1 MEILAMKMHFHQH
14 HLPKKKRQRLKLIY
28 PSSNISPSS
37 SPSLNR
43 NKVLMSFS
51 VYSMCFAFLFLIT
64 IANAFVIIS
73 DQDTPEGWILFD
85 AHVPIT
91 TTTTTTTSSIND
103 REEVYSH
110 HHKQHHNIQQRHY
123 GNIPSGLYY
132 QYRISHHKTQPWVHR
147 IVKLDKDGLL
157 QLKKSISNCQFTAGL
172 YPSTFLVYIDI
183 VARYH
188 SALLEDDHGD
198 WDGGGENSRKIS
210 RRDLA
215 QKDHD
220 ELEVGEG
227 LSSNYD
233 YISFPV
239 TIILKRSNEC
249 HNSNN
254 NNNLQG
260 NTRRS
265 SGSSTTSFSYSPFSV
280 EGRKSSSKVNNDDAP
295 STNVG
300 NSNLI
305 NKNDEDEDIHVHV
318 ARSVDDIYVSLPLDQ
333 DNRCHHTNEKI
344 ANVFHFLPASVRAQ
358 CGVKAE
364 VVQGLE
370 HTFGIQKETLD
381 MVLLRDW
388 CLFDVYQTIQ
398 LVLRLNC
405 TRIGGGNLR
414 GLPEKVMAWDQMVH
428 LILHQPGASN
438 PSLDHHPIHRIRREM
453 RNQAPYFDQP
463 LYIAAVPEEQ
473 PAGITVTTI
482 GATDP
487 ENQPLTYSMTSLLDA
502 RSQQFFSL
510 DSKSGVVSTTSRL
523 DRERMDVHYFRIV
536 ATDSGVPPRTGTGTL
551 QINVLD
557 TNDHEPS
564 FEQSQY
570 SVSIREGLSVGST
583 VLSVRATD
591 QDADK
596 NGELFYSIL
605 NPHDIDDTFRIE
617 SSSGVISTKLTLDR
631 EKRDEY
637 TLLVQATDQAQS
649 QAERKTATA
658 TVRIEILDDNDNYPK
673 WTQRSYNV
681 SVPENLD
688 ATNYPVIATVSAT
701 DADEGVNAAL
711 RYSII
716 GGNNQNHFSIDSLTG
731 EVSLIKTLDYEAT
744 RSFRL
749 NIRAIDN
756 GNPTR
761 SNNTQLVVNVI
772 DENDNAPKF
781 YSQIFQETVQ
791 ENLPVSSSVLR
802 IQAFDPDDGAN
813 AKIYYRI
820 NYQENPEKFPF
831 DIEAESG
838 WVKTVRELDR
848 EEQTR
853 YDFDVIAADSGDIP
867 LSSTASVVITVQ
879 DQNDNDPL
887 FSPKLYESQVSE
899 EDSPGTPVVTVKAT
913 DPDENSRITYE
924 ITEGNLR
931 NRFSISTQNGVG
943 LITIAQPLDFKS
955 ERKFVLTVKATD
967 SGGRTDVATVYVDV
981 IDANTFAPVFQNTP
995 YSVKIFEDVPI
1006 GTTVLSVNAVDQDS
1020 GINAQIV
1027 YTLLDEGDGGGS
1039 ESDNAAFMIDSNSGA
1054 ITTTKLLDREKVPGY
1069 ILTVV
1074 ARDRGIPPMS
1084 DTTDVEIVINDVNDH
1099 EPVFEKDFYQAKVDE
1114 DVPVGTSILQV
1125 QASDGDQGK
1134 NSIVRY
1140 SFSTFSDGDGTF
1152 TVDPASGVVRTV
1164 KPLDRE
1170 QVSRY
1175 DLMVLATDQGSPQLT
1190 GRTNVTITILDKNDS
1205 PPMFESDRIRFFIPE
1220 NSPLGSTVGKLTAWD
1235 PDEGVNAQVIYSI
1248 VGGVDANS
1256 FTLVSHPQPTVNGQS
1271 GGSGSADILTRI
1283 ELDYESSRK
1292 KYDIIVRAASP
1303 PLRNDVHVEIHVT
1316 DVNDNAPMIQPQF
1329 FVTLNNFKDHFPV
1342 GPIGRVPAV
1351 DADISDKLQYTILT
1365 GNKANLVY
1373 LNESTGM
1380 ITLSP
1385 YLDTNVPLMAKM
1397 DVLVSD
1403 GLNEARSEMILQTHY
1418 ITDELLFNSVT
1429 IQLAEMTTE
1438 AFLSPLFQHFQQAVA
1453 LILNSPK
1460 ENIVIFSVQEEIEGS
1475 HGILNVSL
1483 SARKPNTLTEE
1494 YFSPDYIKERVFL
1507 NRITLSKLATVDV
1520 LPFSDDLCLR
1530 EPCLNFEECL
1540 VVLKFRNVSN
1550 FVPTDTMLFRS
1561 VYPWQTFACRCPPGY
1576 TGLREHYLC
1585 DAEINLCFS
1594 SPCRNGGTCFRR
1606 ERGYSCVCPP
1616 GFTGPSCE
1624 IQLELD
1630 TCQPNICGR
1639 GSTCTPRVR
1648 GGFLCQNCSRNEYV
1662 NSLCELTARSFSRG
1676 AFLTFP
1682 GMKDRYRTHIKL
1694 SFATQQKNG
1703 LLLYNGRY
1711 NERFD
1716 FIALEV
1722 LNSTVRF
1729 SFSLGSTN
1737 LTYVDTGKSMSDGL
1751 WHTVEV
1757 SYSNQTATVSV
1768 DDCDIIMSLENP
1780 DEFPPSTSCAGKGTL
1795 WLEPRCRSLTESC
1808 QRFLD
1813 LTGPLYIGGLP
1824 APNGP
1829 TQIQTHDFVGCIKNV
1844 YINHKFLDLNNYV
1857 MEHGTASGC
1866 PEKKTF
1872 CATHPCKNGGK
1883 CSDGWGTYYCQC
1895 PDGFGQK
1902 DCSEDAKPVWNLRDE
1917 NSYLVFIPQLRP
1929 IGFPWYTSL
1938 SVRTVKPT
1946 GTLMTIKVSSN
1957 ETIKLT
1963 LDNGVIHYFY
1973 EEQSIPVSLP
1983 RIHDGH
1989 WHHIEAKWMTAEIWF
2004 SLDYGQFEATSPFEG
2019 KVQNL
2024 HISQVVVGHPSSSVT
2039 ACVQDVRV
2047 GSAKNYL
2054 RKSTTEKNVNEGCS
2068 LATACVGAVCPP
2080 RSTCMEQ
2087 GGRPKCQCDA
2097 GYVGV
2102 HCIPIC
2108 DLKPCK
2114 NNGSCVLDLTTPRG
2128 YHCKCDERYYRGKN
2142 CEKVMELTCPTT
2154 WWGWPV
2160 CGPCSCPADKNYSP
2174 ECNKTTGQCKCK
2186 DYHYEKEGVC
2196 KDCQCYTVG
2205 SLSKNCDLKTGRCQC
2220 RAGVLGNRCDT
2231 CASPFAEVTLN
2242 GCELVRD
2249 GCPRA
2254 FDGEIWWPRAKFS
2267 TSSVHDCPSGSIGLA
2282 TRECRSPQGW
2292 AESDLFNCTST
2303 SFISIL
2309 NIVNQLDSRDLSL
2322 SPLLSTKLAADL
2334 NKALNSTTSDG
2345 SRLFGNDISI
2355 SQRLITHLIQHETK
2369 QKGLNLSHRQDKNF
2383 IKNLIAATGRITAKE
2398 YSSEWARL
2406 KRNYGAGADNILR
2419 LMERYL
2425 SHLVDNQEDTYT
2437 KPFELITS
2445 NLVMGLDTVELT
2457 WDNDGRKNFEDL
2469 TIESSYDL
2477 YEVTTTTK
2485 RAVRF
2490 PKYDNVVMDP
2500 RRYTTNAKIIIP
2512 LDILGLHD
2520 EKDMAGNAVVGYLEY
2535 YSLWDVLP
2543 KQFKNDVDRRFNS
2556 QQVAAQPIISLSV
2569 LASRLGIVSGKQ
2581 SSPIR
2586 IKFEIFGRYI
2596 DSSNPQCVIWEDG
2609 SVESTTTVP
2618 GKANPP
2624 STTASPSGWTT
2635 RPCQTQVEETY
2646 LPKMGNVMTVNC
2658 TCWHLSTFAV
2668 LLEDSE
2674 IQDVP
2679 RPSIVEDIVTYV
2691 AFSMTLLLIFI
2702 ALVGLGLLR
2711 GPIPATITNTIH
2723 KHLLLSIFGAV
2734 LFYFVAI
2741 KLRIILVQNDSICR
2755 VIAIGLH
2762 VTWLATFSWL
2772 LGSAIHLRRMFTEVR
2787 DVNHGSALFYFA
2799 LGYAFP
2805 LLCVALS
2812 LGVRAHHYGNKF
2824 FCWLS
2829 LYEGI
2834 VWGMVGPILIC
2845 VIATLATFLVA
2856 VRAAFTLKDQVV
2868 DSGNMRTLLWM
2879 DLTLLPIC
2887 GMVWALCLLGANERN
2902 PVWQYAIAIA
2912 VSVLG
2917 LYIALGYCVLNQR
2930 VKESLYIRAGGL
2942 FQSRDN
2948 AQAANVS
2955 RSALAYRN
2963 EFGATSGREDFRRD
2977 IFRGVHSL
2985 GVSTA
2990 STTSRS
2996 TTKTSSSPYRSD
3008 GFNGYGSTLPHLHHR
3023 GKGGGSSVDSIRK
3036 SYPKRARKRS
3046 NSDEGSSDGD
3056 HTLEL
3061 ASSHSSDE
3069 DEATPKAKLRSATLV
3084 TDEEST
3090 YQPSHKDLN
3099 SRENLHNLGQGT
3111 ELKYEEKLPFIYQGG
3126 DPVNDLSGTT
3136 VAHPLSSSEGGQH
3149 QQPLHRHY
3157 TYGESGMGGSM
3168 HHMQQ
3173 QPIHSHY
3180 GYTGVRGPTL
3190 ESPIPTV
3197 QELPHESYSES
3208 EWNMKTKAESS
3219 LGQRRHD
3226 HEVEEA
3232 EIMVDDG
3239 TLGFTNPAMD
3249 PLGEE
3254 DEEPSSHH
3262 RQHQLQQPTQQQQHP
3277 FVDPGGPRSPQS
3289 PVSPSESEIYGGS
3302 ITSGVLV

>member
-1 MEILAMKMHFHQH
+1 MKKYWNNYIMCVVLNRKMYFHHQH
-14 HLPKKKRQRLKLIY
+14 HLPKKKRQRLKLHHSGSTIS
-28 PSSNISPSS
+28 SSN

-51 VYSMCFAFLFLIT
+51 VYSVCFVLLFLLST
-64 IANAFVIIS
+64 ATSFVIIS

-91 TTTTTTTSSIND
+91 TTTTSSRNYRD
-103 REEVYSH
+103 EVYSH
-110 HHKQHHNIQQRHY
+110 HNQQHHNIQQRHY
-123 GNIPSGLYY
+123 GNIPSGFHY
-132 QYRISHHKTQPWVHR
+132 QYRISHHKTQPWIHR

-183 VARYH
+183 VARYK
-188 SALLEDDHGD
+188 STLPEDDHGD

-220 ELEVGEG
+220 EQDEVGDE
-227 LSSNYD
+227 LASNYD

-239 TIILKRSNEC
+239 TIILKRSSEC

-260 NTRRS
+260 KS
-265 SGSSTTSFSYSPFSV
+265 SSTTTSFSSPFSV
-280 EGRKSSSKVNNDDAP
+280 EGWKSSWNANNNNHDAP
-295 STNVG
+295 SSNKINNVE
-300 NSNLI
+300 
-305 NKNDEDEDIHVHV
+305 EDVSTHV

-333 DNRCHHTNEKI
+333 DNHCHHTNERI

-358 CGVKAE
+358 CSVKAE
-364 VVQGLE
+364 VVTGFE
-370 HTFGIQKETLD
+370 HTFGIQQGTLD
-381 MVLLRDW
+381 IVLLRDW

-398 LVLRLNC
+398 LLLRLNC
-405 TRIGGGNLR
+405 TGMGGSGGNLR

-428 LILHQPGASN
+428 LILHQPGANN

-510 DSKSGVVSTTSRL
+510 DSKSGVVQTTSRL

-557 TNDHEPS
+557 SNDHDPN

-637 TLLVQATDQAQS
+637 TLLVQATDLAQS

-688 ATNYPVIATVSAT
+688 ATNYPVISTVSAT

-761 SNNTQLVVNVI
+761 SNNTQLVINVI

-791 ENLPVSSSVLR
+791 ENLPISSSVLR
-802 IQAFDPDDGAN
+802 IQAFDPDDGPN

-838 WVKTVRELDR
+838 WIKTVRELDR
-848 EEQTR
+848 EEQSR

-879 DQNDNDPL
+879 DQNDNVIIQHETFSFTPKNTQQKDPH

-1006 GTTVLSVNAVDQDS
+1006 GTTVLAVNAVDQDS

-1084 DTTDVEIVINDVNDH
+1084 DTTDVEIVINDVNDYL
-1099 EPVFEKDFYQAKVDE
+1099 PVFEKDFYQAKVDE

-1125 QASDGDQGK
+1125 QASPFRNNILHFMVKCPLTKNIIGVHKQRGNKDDLLQKPAFYTVHVMLLFQDGDQGK

-1256 FTLVSHPQPTVNGQS
+1256 FTLVSHPSPTVNGQS

-1303 PLRNDVHVEIHVT
+1303 PLRNDVHVEIHIT

-1329 FVTLNNFKDHFPV
+1329 FVTLNNYKDHFPV

-1438 AFLSPLFQHFQQAVA
+1438 AFLSPLFHHFQQAVA

-1460 ENIVIFSVQEEIEGS
+1460 ENIVIFSVQSSKKCSTHPVFTFSSSYSLQSFILLVPFIHSFFLSALLLHFSSFGNANLFQEEVEGN

-1494 YFSPDYIKERVFL
+1494 YFSPHYIKERVFL
-1507 NRITLSKLATVDV
+1507 NRITLSKLATVEYWVELVQYNFKNAPYYFFTLGIVHPYFTHETLHMQYTMLRRVNIDGYQVTHRSLGKHV

-1606 ERGYSCVCPP
+1606 ERGYSCVCPS

-1682 GMKDRYRTHIKL
+1682 GLKDRYRTHIKL

-1703 LLLYNGRY
+1703 MLLYNGRY

-1729 SFSLGSTN
+1729 SFSLGSSN

-1780 DEFPPSTSCAGKGTL
+1780 DEFPPSSSCAGKGTL

-1857 MEHGTASGC
+1857 MEHGTSAGC
-1866 PEKKTF
+1866 PEKKNF

-1902 DCSEDAKPVWNLRDE
+1902 DCSEDAKPVWSLRDE

-1946 GTLMTIKVSSN
+1946 GTLMSVKVSSN

-1973 EEQSIPVSLP
+1973 EDQAIPVSLP

-2004 SLDYGQFEATSPFEG
+2004 SLDYGQFETTAPFEE
-2019 KVQNL
+2019 KVKNL
-2024 HISQVVVGHPSSSVT
+2024 HISQVTVGHPSSSVT

-2054 RKSTTEKNVNEGCS
+2054 RKTTHEKNVNEGCS

-2080 RSTCMEQ
+2080 RSTCVEQ

-2186 DYHYEKEGVC
+2186 ASPKQCYHTSDYHYEKDGVC

-2205 SLSKNCDLKTGRCQC
+2205 SLSKNCDLQTGRCQC

-2231 CASPFAEVTLN
+2231 CASAFAEVTLN

-2254 FDGEIWWPRAKFS
+2254 LDGEIWWPRAKFS
-2267 TSSVHDCPSGSIGLA
+2267 TNSVHDCPSRSIGLA

-2292 AESDLFNCTST
+2292 AEADLFNCTST
-2303 SFISIL
+2303 RFVPIL

-2334 NKALNSTTSDG
+2334 SKALNDTTAGG

-2383 IKNLIAATGRITAKE
+2383 VKNLITATGRITSKE

-2425 SHLVDNQEDTYT
+2425 AHLVDNQEDTYT

-2569 LASRLGIVSGKQ
+2569 LASRLGLVSGKQ

-2596 DSSNPQCVIWEDG
+2596 DSSNPQCVIWDDG
-2609 SVESTTTVP
+2609 SSEEPTTTSVP
-2618 GKANPP
+2618 GKTVIPP
-2624 STTASPSGWTT
+2624 TTTTASSQGWTT
-2635 RPCQTQVEETY
+2635 LPCITQVEENY

-2691 AFSMTLLLIFI
+2691 AFSMTLLLIFL
-2702 ALVGLGLLR
+2702 ALYQPPLPTL
-2711 GPIPATITNTIH
+2711 H

-2741 KLRIILVQNDSICR
+2741 KLRMILVQNDAICR

-2762 VTWLATFSWL
+2762 VTWLATFAWL
-2772 LGSAIHLRRMFTEVR
+2772 LSSAIHLRRMFTEVR

-2845 VIATLATFLVA
+2845 VVATLATFLVA

-2887 GMVWALCLLGANERN
+2887 GMCWALCLLGANERN

-2963 EFGATSGREDFRRD
+2963 EFGGTSGREDFRRD

-3023 GKGGGSSVDSIRK
+3023 G
-3036 SYPKRARKRS
+3036 A
-3046 NSDEGSSDGD
+3046 
-3056 HTLEL
+3056 
-3061 ASSHSSDE
+3061 
-3069 DEATPKAKLRSATLV
+3069 
-3084 TDEEST
+3084 
-3090 YQPSHKDLN
+3090 
-3099 SRENLHNLGQGT
+3099 
-3111 ELKYEEKLPFIYQGG
+3111 
-3126 DPVNDLSGTT
+3126 
-3136 VAHPLSSSEGGQH
+3136 
-3149 QQPLHRHY
+3149 
-3157 TYGESGMGGSM
+3157 
-3168 HHMQQ
+3168 
-3173 QPIHSHY
+3173 
-3180 GYTGVRGPTL
+3180 
-3190 ESPIPTV
+3190 
-3197 QELPHESYSES
+3197 
-3208 EWNMKTKAESS
+3208 
-3219 LGQRRHD
+3219 
-3226 HEVEEA
+3226 
-3232 EIMVDDG
+3232 
-3239 TLGFTNPAMD
+3239 
-3249 PLGEE
+3249 
-3254 DEEPSSHH
+3254 
-3262 RQHQLQQPTQQQQHP
+3262 
-3277 FVDPGGPRSPQS
+3277 
-3289 PVSPSESEIYGGS
+3289 
-3302 ITSGVLV
+3302 